1 MAKYDVASYN
11 LIYIYA
17 INDETHKGLLKIGQT
32 SFSSKYSIAQLPPNC
47 SALNQNAHARIQQQ
61 TKTALVSYDLLYTEL
76 ATRIITMAD
85 GSKQIQS
92 FQDHDV
98 HDVIL
103 QSGYSAVKFV
113 ESGKQSEWFKIDL
126 TSAKAAILAVKEGKS
141 VLPDAKT
148 SVVVA
153 QKQKITLRDEQKENV
168 EKTIDIFKRYD
179 TMLWNCKMRYGKT
192 VTAYELIKR
201 QHYQKVIVITHRPA
215 VEDGWGTD
223 HDLMFAGEKHL
234 FIDKTNGSVD
244 YDSAIDADNDFKL
257 KQTVQ
262 SQTPF
267 VYFAS
272 IQDLRGSQRVGGK
285 YNKNNAVFDMDWD
298 LLIIDEAHEGTSTD
312 LGDAVIK
319 TLRKP
324 NTKVL
329 LLSGTPYN
337 IMSEFD
343 ENKYTWTYVDE
354 QKAKA
359 EWEENHPNER
369 NPYEELPKMNI
380 FTFDLSEQMPTSYR
394 FVTEDSAFNFRE
406 FFRTWTG
413 DVEKD
418 FRIIPEGKSVGDF
431 VYEDDVYNFLSL
443 ISSDSQDSNYP
454 FSTEEYRDMFAHTF
468 WIVPGVKE
476 AKALS
481 TLIQRH
487 PNFKDFEV
495 VNIAG
500 DGDEEKPY
508 DEALTLVRSSI
519 KSYPKTITISC
530 GKLTTGVTVREWTA
544 VMMLSGSSST
554 SASGYMQA
562 IFRVQSPGYI
572 NGRQKKNCYV
582 FDFAPDRTLK
592 VIAEVHRVTNKGLK
606 DDEKAKKALGE
617 FINFCPIISVEGT
630 VMRSYNVDEMMR
642 QIKRISVDAAINSG
656 FDDDTIYLSD
666 AGMKISQFDQ
676 DILRKLADVVTP
688 QKKGKKQT
696 DVVISDSGM
705 TDEQHKLADKAKR
718 KPKKE
723 LTEEEKAALELYK
736 KQKEEQKKMFNLLR
750 AVSIRLPLLFYGADA
765 DITEIIHLK
774 DFVQIIDDE
783 SWGEFMPKG
792 LRKDLFLDI
801 LRYYD
806 EDVVIGAGL
815 RIRKMAKAAD
825 ELPPTYR
832 AKRIVEIMSKFK
844 NPDKETVL
852 TPWRVVNMHM
862 GNTLGGYNFFDED
875 FQKELDE
882 PRVIDNGEI
891 TSDIFLNTDAKVL
904 EMNSKS
910 GLYPLYL
917 AYSFYMLNVSG
928 KEKDLPLETTQ
939 KIWFDTLDK
948 HIFVLCK
955 TKMARM
961 ITIRTLAGYSKNN
974 VHAIYLTKLVEER
987 MKDLDRLS
995 KKLTNPDTWNIGGD
1009 RMKFDA
1015 VVGNPPYQGNN
1026 HQQIY
1031 PYFYLA
1037 ARKTSNNYVSLIFPT
1052 GWQEPKNANNLSK
1065 LNNPEIKADRQIIH
1079 IDNCQNVFPGIS
1091 GAEWV
1096 NIILWQKGYDNR
1108 LDGEQLVLT
1117 NGSNPIEKELP
1128 WETATVQKPQQ
1139 ILYLL
1144 EYVRKCGSY
1153 ISLQKYTSAR
1163 KPYGLSTDVF
1173 GDFEKYHLPSMSE
1186 ERISNTDIKV
1196 IGLKQVRFI
1205 PRDYPLPKRTNAID
1219 KYKVFVPYAWGNMSA
1234 TAGLGGAFA
1243 DIIVAKPFEIC
1254 TETYLESG
1262 CFDSLDKAQ
1271 KHAKYLMTKFARAML
1286 FVNKTSQH
1294 STTAWGDVPSQDYSE
1309 DWWSKSIAEIDEC
1322 LFKKY
1327 NVPSDIAEFVRKN
1340 IQTKNESNIVNL
1352 S

>member
-47 SALNQNAHARIQQQ
+47 STLNQNAHARIQQQ

-76 ATRIITMAD
+76 ATRTITMAD

-126 TSAKAAILAVKEGKS
+126 MSAKAAISAVKEGKT

-168 EKTIDIFKRYD
+168 EKTIGIFKRYD

-223 HDLMFAGEKHL
+223 HDLMFAGTNHL

-272 IQDLRGSQRVGGK
+272 IQDLRGSKRVGGK

-324 NTKVL
+324 GTKVL
-329 LLSGTPYN
+329 LLSDTPYN

-380 FTFDLSEQMPTSYR
+380 FTFDLSDQMPTSYR

-418 FRIIPEGKSVGDF
+418 FRIIPEGKSIGDF

-481 TLIQRH
+481 ALIQRH

-519 KSYPKTITISC
+519 KSYSKTITISC

-666 AGMKISQFDQ
+666 AGMKINQFDQ

-696 DVVISDSGM
+696 DVVVSDTGM

-718 KPKKE
+718 KPKKD

-774 DFVQIIDDE
+774 DFVQIVDDE
-783 SWGEFMPKG
+783 SWSEFMPKG

-875 FQKELDE
+875 FQKELEE

-1015 VVGNPPYQGNN
+1015 VVGNPPYQLEGGSGGSNDAPIY
-1026 HQQIY
+1026 QLFAMLADQIK
-1031 PYFYLA
+1031 P
-1037 ARKTSNNYVSLIFPT
+1037 NYSSLIMPARWFAA
-1052 GWQEPKNANNLSK
+1052 GRENLLGSFRHFMLTNRSLQK
-1065 LNNPEIKADRQIIH
+1065 LVAYTDSSMLFSTVEIKGGICYYLLNSKYDGNCSYTIVKGNTSQTMERDLSRFEILIRDPMLSSIVENVMSQTQKGATVDTIISN
-1079 IDNCQNVFPGIS
+1079 DTPFGIS
-1091 GAEWV
+1091 
-1096 NIILWQKGYDNR
+1096 
-1108 LDGEQLVLT
+1108 
-1117 NGSNPIEKELP
+1117 SNPRSSKKNPLDVFTTS
-1128 WETATVQKPQQ
+1128 TAEHDVLLYHVENNKRKVEYIRRSDITKNRSDIDTYKVFIPGSGGSGDDDIVLGKPEYAPPHSVCSQSFLYAKFSTENEARNF
-1139 ILYLL
+1139 ILYLKTKFFRAL
-1144 EYVRKCGSY
+1144 VAAIK
-1153 ISLQKYTSAR
+1153 ISQAA
-1163 KPYGLSTDVF
+1163 P
-1173 GDFEKYHLPSMSE
+1173 
-1186 ERISNTDIKV
+1186 NKV
-1196 IGLKQVRFI
+1196 YQ
-1205 PRDYPLPKRTNAID
+1205 
-1219 KYKVFVPYAWGNMSA
+1219 FVPLQDFSVSW
-1234 TAGLGGAFA
+1234 T
-1243 DIIVAKPFEIC
+1243 DAKLYSQYSLSDSQIQYI
-1254 TETYLESG
+1254 ETMYRK
-1262 CFDSLDKAQ
+1262 LD
-1271 KHAKYLMTKFARAML
+1271 
-1286 FVNKTSQH
+1286 
-1294 STTAWGDVPSQDYSE
+1294 
-1309 DWWSKSIAEIDEC
+1309 
-1322 LFKKY
+1322 
-1327 NVPSDIAEFVRKN
+1327 
-1340 IQTKNESNIVNL
+1340 
-1352 S
+1352 

>member
-17 INDETHKGLLKIGQT
+17 IHDEVHKGLLKIGQT
-32 SFSSKYSIAQLPPNC
+32 SFSSKYSISQLSPNC
-47 SALNQNAHARIQQQ
+47 PTLNQNAHLRIQQQ

-76 ATRIITMAD
+76 ATRTITMAD
-85 GSKQIQS
+85 GSKQVQS

-126 TSAKAAILAVKEGKS
+126 NSAKAAITAVKEGRS
-141 VLPDAKT
+141 TLLNAKAPVSIT
-148 SVVVA
+148 A
-153 QKQKITLRDEQKENV
+153 QLKIKLRDEQDDCV
-168 EKTIDIFKRYD
+168 GRTIDMLQRYD
-179 TMLWNCKMRYGKT
+179 SMLWNCKMRFGKT

-201 QHYQKVIVITHRPA
+201 QGYQKVIVITHRPA

-234 FIDKTNGSVD
+234 FIDKTNGTVD
-244 YDSAIDADNDFKL
+244 YDSSIDADNDYKL
-257 KQTVQ
+257 KQTVK

-272 IQDLRGSQRVGGK
+272 IQDLRGSKRVGGK

-298 LLIIDEAHEGTSTD
+298 LLIVDEAHEGTSTD

-319 TLRKP
+319 TLRKR

-354 QKAKA
+354 QNAK
-359 EWEENHPNER
+359 EKWEEKHPGER

-413 DVEKD
+413 DIEKD
-418 FRIIPEGKSVGDF
+418 YRIIPEGKSVGDF
-431 VYEDDVYNFLSL
+431 VYEDDVNNFLSL
-443 ISSDSQDSNYP
+443 ISNESSNSNYP

-481 TLIQRH
+481 ALIQRH
-487 PNFKDFEV
+487 PNFQDYEV

-508 DEALTLVRSSI
+508 NEALALVRSSI
-519 KSYPKTITISC
+519 KSFPKTITISC
-530 GKLTTGVTVREWTA
+530 GKLTTGVTVREWSA
-544 VMMLSGSSST
+544 VMMLSGSAST

-572 NGRQKKNCYV
+572 NGKQKKNCYV

-592 VIAEVHRVTNKGLK
+592 VIAEVHRVTHKGVK
-606 DDEKAKKALGE
+606 GDEGSKAALGE

-630 VMRSYNVDEMMR
+630 VMRSYDVDEMMR

-666 AGMKISQFDQ
+666 AGMKIDKYDQ
-676 DILRKLADVVTP
+676 DILRKLSDVVAP

-696 DVVISDSGM
+696 EVVITDTGM
-705 TDEQHKLADKAKR
+705 TDEQRKKAEKAKR
-718 KPKKE
+718 KPRKN
-723 LTEEEKAALELYK
+723 LTEEEKEDLELYK

-765 DITEIIHLK
+765 DITEIIHMQ
-774 DFVQIIDDE
+774 DFVRIVDDE
-783 SWGEFMPKG
+783 SWEEFMPKG
-792 LRKDLFLDI
+792 LRKELFLDI

-806 EDVVIGAGL
+806 ADVVIGAGL

-862 GNTLGGYNFFDED
+862 GNTLGGYNFFDENY
-875 FQKELDE
+875 QKELEE
-882 PRVIDNGEI
+882 PRVIDNSEV
-891 TSDIFLNTDAKVL
+891 TADVFLNSNARVL

-939 KIWFDTLDK
+939 KIWFETLDK

-961 ITIRTLAGYSKNN
+961 ITIRTLAGYSNKT

-1015 VVGNPPYQGNN
+1015 VVGNPPYQVSDGGAQASATPVYNLFVDCAKKIKPEYISFIMPSRWMTGGKGLDN
-1026 HQQIY
+1026 FRDSMIHDRH
-1031 PYFYLA
+1031 FLVLHDF
-1037 ARKTSNNYVSLIFPT
+1037 TSSKDVFPT
-1052 GWQEPKNANNLSK
+1052 VDVKGGICCFLWAMNKENKCKIYRHDVEKISYSYRYLVEEGDEIFIRNAELISIKNKVAK
-1065 LNNPEIKADRQIIH
+1065 LYENSFE
-1079 IDNCQNVFPGIS
+1079 
-1091 GAEWV
+1091 
-1096 NIILWQKGYDNR
+1096 NIVSPL
-1108 LDGEQLVLT
+1108 
-1117 NGSNPIEKELP
+1117 
-1128 WETATVQKPQQ
+1128 
-1139 ILYLL
+1139 
-1144 EYVRKCGSY
+1144 
-1153 ISLQKYTSAR
+1153 
-1163 KPYGLSTDVF
+1163 KPYGLR
-1173 GDFEKYHLPSMSE
+1173 GDIFKSFSKYNLPEMSDSPITNGITVYGLDEK
-1186 ERISNTDIKV
+1186 
-1196 IGLKQVRFI
+1196 LKRVTRYAD
-1205 PRDYPLPKRTNAID
+1205 RNYPLPKQD
-1219 KYKVFVPYAWGNMSA
+1219 YVQGYKLFMARNQGSGNFGEEFS
-1234 TAGLGGAFA
+1234 TP
-1243 DIIVAKPFEIC
+1243 IIAKPYECC
-1254 TETYLESG
+1254 TETFVVIGLFKSKEEAIN
-1262 CFDSLDKAQ
+1262 CW
-1271 KHAKYLMTKFARAML
+1271 KYIKTKFFRTMVGIRKQDQGASKA
-1286 FVNKTSQH
+1286 VYH
-1294 STTAWGDVPSQDYSE
+1294 YVPMQDFTENS
-1309 DWWSKSIAEIDEC
+1309 DIDWSKSIPEIDRQ
-1322 LFKKY
+1322 LYKKY
-1327 NVPSDIAEFVRKN
+1327 NLSEEEIDFIE
-1340 IQTKNESNIVNL
+1340 TKVKPME
-1352 S
+1352 